1 MFATIGSSVVSIRA
15 SLNARPAWQLRLLRV
30 AFFVVLTAIAARVRI
45 ELPGNPVPITA
56 QTLIVWMAGMAL
68 GPVEGALSQI
78 TYVSLIA
85 LGAPIDARSLGAA
98 ALVGPTAGYL
108 LGFIPGAFVAGLA
121 WRKALWLN
129 VLAGIGGV
137 LVVHT
142 YGTIGVALTQ
152 HLSWSAATLL
162 GSAPFLLLDCG
173 KALLAAS
180 LVNLGRVYP
189 KPPPSP

>member
-1 MFATIGSSVVSIRA
+1 MLAMLKT
-15 SLNARPAWQLRLLRV
+15 SLDARPTWQLRVLRI
-30 AFFVVLTAIAARVRI
+30 ALFVVLTALSARLRI
-45 ELPGNPVPITA
+45 ELPNNPVPITA
-56 QTLIVWMAGMAL
+56 QTLIVWLAGMTL

-78 TYVSLIA
+78 AYVALIA
-85 LGAPIDARSLGAA
+85 LGTPIDTRGLGSL

-108 LGFIPGAFVAGLA
+108 LGFIPGAFVAGLG

-129 VLAGIGGV
+129 VLAGVGGV

-173 KALLAAS
+173 KALLAAA
-180 LVNLGRVYP
+180 LVNLGGVYWRRQNGIQ
-189 KPPPSP
+189 